1 MKIQAMYMPTV
12 VPKHYKTTETWV
24 KIVRHWV
31 KDEDGE
37 LVLDETTG
45 KKIKAGP
52 NTLEIYQK
60 ESTGGILFK
69 FPRGH
74 SIRLTTPEQ
83 IKQFRLTDQP
93 KLVDMDSGE
102 EVNEQGVPV
111 SLAGVIAGANNV
123 SGGDFGNPELAADNG
138 VE

>member
-1 MKIQAMYMPTV
+1 MKIQAMYMPQV
-12 VPKHYKTTETWV
+12 VPKHYKTTETHV
-24 KIVRHWV
+24 KIIRHWV

-37 LVLDETTG
+37 FVLDETTG

-52 NTLEIYQK
+52 NTLELYEK

-83 IKQFRLTDQP
+83 IKQFRLTDTP

-102 EVNEQGVPV
+102 EVNEQGVPIA
-111 SLAGVIAGANNV
+111 LAGIIKGANNV
-123 SGGDFGNPELAADNG
+123 HGGDFGESDVQAENG

>member
-1 MKIQAMYMPTV
+1 MKIQAMYMPSV
-12 VPKHYKTTETWV
+12 VPKHYKTTETHV

-31 KDEDGE
+31 KDEEGE
-37 LVLDETTG
+37 FVLDETTG

-52 NTLEIYQK
+52 NTLEIYEK

-74 SIRLTTPEQ
+74 SIRLTSPDQ
-83 IKQFRLTDQP
+83 IKQFRLTDTP

-111 SLAGVIAGANNV
+111 SLAGVISGANNPN
-123 SGGDFGNPELAADNG
+123 GGDFGSVEVPETSG